1 MGNKNTKS
9 SKNKI
14 QEINL
19 DEIPPPPT
27 PQLKLRVNV
36 PIPKIENPFL
46 FILKKPEEEKIKKIQ
61 ELSNSK
67 IGVLIN
73 YSLFIY
79 SLNTFKQISSIK
91 FKKEDLFSDYNYS
104 YPFKDFK
111 ELKNSDL
118 VLYTSKHLFFFKS
131 SDKEY
136 KLIQKIDEFKEEYW
150 TPNYGINSVI
160 QLINEEVV
168 SCNKCGLK
176 IYKKENNSYIQIS
189 RIRNFEIINL
199 FEINENKYFI
209 FKIDFKYMNKKKKY
223 IHLCNLYPY
232 DFINNKENIKKKVL
246 IMELWDVNTY
256 DLNYIVKDKYIL
268 FKYQFYTYIV
278 NTDNMK
284 LLNIKNDFFDK
295 NHYYDFHK
303 NMKFFYIFNYF
314 DDFLFG
320 LDAKLK
326 ILNIYIFKN
335 ERFKYYSSFPI
346 ENIKNEEL
354 KGLLKLKNNKYIII
368 YYSKVFYLIELFNN
382 N

>member
-118 VLYTSKHLFFFKS
+118 VLYTSKHLFF
-131 SDKEY
+131 
-136 KLIQKIDEFKEEYW
+136 LIQ
-150 TPNYGINSVI
+150 V
-160 QLINEEVV
+160 
-168 SCNKCGLK
+168 
-176 IYKKENNSYIQIS
+176 
-189 RIRNFEIINL
+189 
-199 FEINENKYFI
+199 
-209 FKIDFKYMNKKKKY
+209 
-223 IHLCNLYPY
+223 
-232 DFINNKENIKKKVL
+232 
-246 IMELWDVNTY
+246 
-256 DLNYIVKDKYIL
+256 
-268 FKYQFYTYIV
+268 
-278 NTDNMK
+278 
-284 LLNIKNDFFDK
+284 IKNI
-295 NHYYDFHK
+295 N
-303 NMKFFYIFNYF
+303 
-314 DDFLFG
+314 
-320 LDAKLK
+320 
-326 ILNIYIFKN
+326 
-335 ERFKYYSSFPI
+335 
-346 ENIKNEEL
+346 
-354 KGLLKLKNNKYIII
+354 
-368 YYSKVFYLIELFNN
+368 
-382 N
+382 